1 MSIWALGTLT
11 KVILTSSL
19 GERGSSQLAKGE
31 SNIHSMTRKG
41 RYTKDKK
48 YMNNI

>member
-11 KVILTSSL
+11 EVILTISL

-31 SNIHSMTRKG
+31 SNPGILHPLD
-41 RYTKDKK
+41 DKE
-48 YMNNI
+48 